1 MFLTPEQLQESP
13 DIVESVEKATLR
25 MVTQALFLYR
35 LTAAEIFLRET
46 DLPSD
51 IAEDITREALDALGM
66 SRIGVRLFGKVDYKR
81 ARYHFNTEY
90 AVQQALFVDSKAED
104 YSARSTIT
112 IQLSQTSM
120 QVRQYRGGKVVQ
132 EQGELPTFILTDA
145 GTLLST
151 TVFVKYNYIE
161 SEGRY
166 ELVSISVVA
175 LPNGLLQERYNPSA
189 EDTIWLAGRNAP
201 QRGEKFRVRISL
213 PRLKRKARWR
223 VQEIR
228 IDSNI
233 PTWDDV

>member
-120 QVRQYRGGKVVQ
+120 QVRQYRGGK
-132 EQGELPTFILTDA
+132 LCKSRA
-145 GTLLST
+145 NS
-151 TVFVKYNYIE
+151 
-161 SEGRY
+161 R
-166 ELVSISVVA
+166 
-175 LPNGLLQERYNPSA
+175 PS
-189 EDTIWLAGRNAP
+189 
-201 QRGEKFRVRISL
+201 F
-213 PRLKRKARWR
+213 
-223 VQEIR
+223 
-228 IDSNI
+228 
-233 PTWDDV
+233 